1 MISSVIY
8 SYLTIMIKTEPCT
21 DGTFYRDKT
30 SIPKLINRCTD
41 FSVNMYDPQSDLRES
56 FTENFFNGK
65 YQVRKLEV

>member
-41 FSVNMYDPQSDLRES
+41 FSVNMYDPQSVLREI
-56 FTENFFNGK
+56 FNGK